1 MIEKKFEELTE
12 SEKVVFVY
20 QGFAH
25 IEDVLDWSNTP
36 EGLKETLETQ
46 PYFFKR
52 LNQLLESLGIDTSE
66 VSNANLS
73 NYDAY
78 RNKYEI
84 LKKMFT
90 SKYPNS
96 CNYYNL
102 LPDNY
107 GRFGDYLGTCSLVY
121 ENLIDSIL
129 QHSP

>member
-1 MIEKKFEELTE
+1 M
-12 SEKVVFVY
+12 VFVY

-66 VSNANLS
+66 VNDANLS
-73 NYDAY
+73 NYDTY

-84 LKKMFT
+84 LKKCLHQNILIHVIIITYCLTTMV
-90 SKYPNS
+90 
-96 CNYYNL
+96 
-102 LPDNY
+102 D
-107 GRFGDYLGTCSLVY
+107 LVT
-121 ENLIDSIL
+121 I
-129 QHSP
+129 